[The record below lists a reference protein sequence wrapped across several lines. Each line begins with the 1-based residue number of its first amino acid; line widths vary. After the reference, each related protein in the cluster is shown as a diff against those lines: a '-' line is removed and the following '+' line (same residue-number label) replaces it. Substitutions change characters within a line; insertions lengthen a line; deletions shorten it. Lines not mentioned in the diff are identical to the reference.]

1 MGGAPAFLV
10 DTVLSRAW
18 VRAVVILLWL
28 FFIIDGLR
36 RYRPFHDN
44 LVTGSSA
51 PAGSQSAVASN
62 IYSEYFGQ
70 SPLTLTIMAM
80 SLDGTPIINTTRI
93 GSPFAPYGTT
103 YLTAAASNAS
113 AALEAI
119 AAEQLNA
126 SCVYTFTSFWQQGSD
141 DPRVASVV
149 GAVLERQLF
158 DVCSDDTG
166 SSDCVNASSTIY
178 SIAVTSCDGQVVQDN
193 CVSAGD
199 SWCDPIADAST
210 AFRNY
215 ANDANAA
222 TGSAS
227 SGLQFSVISF
237 PDIVSA
243 SLQGVDETMKL
254 STMTA
259 PIALALLGIML
270 RNVRQLLLTLANIFG
285 CILAS
290 VVIMDPIAANMQ
302 VSSQAPALMGAVGLA
317 MSIDYS
323 LFLLSR
329 FNVEVHVQRRDFKR
343 ALQLTLETSGHT
355 VLVSGSTLCLCFLG
369 MLLIPVSSI
378 RSMGIA
384 AALTVVFAI
393 FFSLLLTPTLLLTCP
408 RFFTANR
415 RFGLNFDNGCCC
427 SKEAPAAR
435 QSLIL
440 ATSESLLGAEALPKA
455 DLGPTGLWARLGS
468 VSQAPL
474 FAVVLLVA
482 CVAIGVPFA
491 FPLSQMN
498 YVEGVLPTMPRGD
511 YTTVSFT
518 NLLNAFGVS
527 SIFPEQLVITP
538 PSNTST
544 SDTQWLNATCLA
556 LQEVAAQVTAQLA
569 SEGCSVHG
577 NPCTMSASDFQGV
590 MILGGYCV
598 AELLGGQGPPI
609 PIPPEQMTHA
619 LGALQ
624 GVFDNTAHT
633 ATKISVSTLLDPF
646 STSTGQPWLRALRDQ
661 LNNLN
666 GEFNGIQIGSIY
678 FTSTPLSQMDAAT
691 DTFKSLPRVIGATLV
706 IVCFMLLFAFKS
718 VFMPLRAVLCL
729 LWMLVVTFGS
739 AVGIYQDGWLDG
751 LGWGSLQP
759 VSGGLFWMSPC
770 IAFSIVVGLGL
781 DYDIFFMESVAEF
794 YDEGHGSKTAVI
806 KGLEQTGNII
816 CVAGLI
822 MFVAFGALV
831 LGNSPTLNQI
841 GYLLCM
847 GVLLDCFVTTKVII
861 PCAMALMPG
870 DGNFW
875 PRKRQKELLTGA
887 QSYNSGLL
895 PEPLGRLASTRGI

>member
-1 MGGAPAFLV
+1 
-10 DTVLSRAW
+10 
-18 VRAVVILLWL
+18 
-28 FFIIDGLR
+28 
-36 RYRPFHDN
+36 
-44 LVTGSSA
+44 
-51 PAGSQSAVASN
+51 
-62 IYSEYFGQ
+62 
-70 SPLTLTIMAM
+70 
-80 SLDGTPIINTTRI
+80 
-93 GSPFAPYGTT
+93 
-103 YLTAAASNAS
+103 
-113 AALEAI
+113 
-119 AAEQLNA
+119 
-126 SCVYTFTSFWQQGSD
+126 
-141 DPRVASVV
+141 
-149 GAVLERQLF
+149 
-158 DVCSDDTG
+158 
-166 SSDCVNASSTIY
+166 
-178 SIAVTSCDGQVVQDN
+178 
-193 CVSAGD
+193 
-199 SWCDPIADAST
+199 
-210 AFRNY
+210 
-215 ANDANAA
+215 
-222 TGSAS
+222 
-227 SGLQFSVISF
+227 
-237 PDIVSA
+237 
-243 SLQGVDETMKL
+243 
-254 STMTA
+254 
-259 PIALALLGIML
+259 
-270 RNVRQLLLTLANIFG
+270 
-285 CILAS
+285 
-290 VVIMDPIAANMQ
+290 
-302 VSSQAPALMGAVGLA
+302 
-317 MSIDYS
+317 
-323 LFLLSR
+323 
-329 FNVEVHVQRRDFKR
+329 
-343 ALQLTLETSGHT
+343 
-355 VLVSGSTLCLCFLG
+355 
-369 MLLIPVSSI
+369 
-378 RSMGIA
+378 MGIA

-666 GEFNGIQIGSIY
+666 GEFNGIQIGPIY